1 MASDAPSPATGRRS
15 FDPGA
20 VRGGT
25 VPVVLVE
32 RVLVSEPMSTRLPVI
47 DPRAERIASALASRM
62 RGGVRAGLLDRAL
75 YATDASPYEVL
86 PIAVASPVD
95 ADDLAA
101 AVAWCGEEGVP
112 LLPRGAGTSL
122 AGQTVGA
129 AVVLD
134 CSTHLHRIHEIDPAR
149 RIARVEPGVVLD
161 DLRRAAA
168 RFGLGVGPDV
178 STATHATIG
187 GMIGNSSAG
196 AMSLVHGMTDEH
208 VVEIDGVLA
217 DGSRHRFGA
226 IHPDR
231 SCGDA
236 RLDGLARGLV
246 GVVRPLADEIRARF
260 PAVPRNVA
268 GYRLD
273 DVLDRLV
280 AGDGAVDLARFLA
293 GTEGTLAVTAAA
305 TMRLVPLPGSKA
317 LLVAGFASVADACAR
332 VAALVATGPVAVELM
347 DAFIVEAAA
356 AQPVFAADVALLP
369 TIDGRRP
376 GAVLLVE
383 YHGDD
388 PAEAAAKASAAVAA
402 AGLDAGATAVF
413 GDAAVQSRIWSVRT
427 TGLGLISKPDG
438 TRSPMPG
445 LEDCGVP
452 LDRLADFQIAFERL
466 IGSHGWRGVFYAHA
480 SVGLLHV
487 RPRIDLDDRQD
498 RDGFRRLRE
507 ETLDLVL
514 AHGGSI
520 SGEHG
525 DGRIRADLVRRM
537 YGPRIVE
544 AFTAVKALFDPAGI
558 LNPGIKVGDPDP
570 LADLRHDHEQD
581 PDGGVGW
588 HFRWDGPGEG
598 GGPLAMSRACNG
610 NGLCRRHDGGAMCPS
625 YRALLDEHQATRGRA
640 NALRLAL
647 EGRLGE
653 SRFDR
658 DDVLEVLSPCLS
670 CKACRHECPS
680 NVDLG
685 RLKAEYV
692 AQSKGDRRTWR
703 DRTLGAAGLHL
714 RRAARHRGLAR
725 LLASLPGAESLVA
738 RLLRLDPTRPLPR
751 PAARDADR
759 PARRHA
765 ASDAPV
771 VAVLDDCFT
780 NALEPGIV
788 ADTVRVLD
796 AFGWRVERVALA
808 GCCGRPQV
816 SSGLLREAR
825 ALIETSAPRLAAD
838 LDACG
843 AVALVVPEP
852 SCLSALREEWVE
864 LDTSVPIA
872 VVQALAATATSIEGF
887 LDGRWNE
894 HPRRP
899 DLATATGVV
908 VHPHCHAKVRRGE
921 FTRLLGRLGL
931 PDADV
936 LDSGC
941 CGLAGSFGYLAEHAD
956 LTRTIFR
963 QSLGDRLDASPPG
976 TLVAA
981 GTSCRHQCADLG
993 GVEAIHPATLLANLL
1008 AD

>member
-1 MASDAPSPATGRRS
+1 MT
-15 FDPGA
+15 
-20 VRGGT
+20 
-25 VPVVLVE
+25 
-32 RVLVSEPMSTRLPVI
+32 TRLPVL
-47 DPRAERIASALASRM
+47 DPRAERVAAALAARL
-62 RGGVRAGLLDRAL
+62 RGRVRAGLLDRGL
-75 YATDASPYEVL
+75 YATDASPYEVM
-86 PIAVASPVD
+86 PIAIASPVD
-95 ADDLAA
+95 ADDLVA
-101 AVAWCGEEGVP
+101 AVAWCGAEGIPV
-112 LLPRGAGTSL
+112 LPRGAGTSL
-122 AGQTVGA
+122 AGQTVGT

-134 CSTHLHRIHEIDPAR
+134 CSTHLHRIHEIDPAAQT
-149 RIARVEPGVVLD
+149 ARVEPGVVLD
-161 DLRRAAA
+161 DLRRAVAG
-168 RFGLGVGPDV
+168 FGLGVGPDV

-208 VVEIDGVLA
+208 VLEIDGVLA
-217 DGSRHRFGA
+217 DGGRHRFGVV
-226 IHPDR
+226 HPQRPSGDR
-231 SCGDA
+231 
-236 RLDGLARGLV
+236 RIDGLAQGLADL
-246 GVVRPLADEIRARF
+246 VRPLAGEIHARF

-280 AGDGAVDLARFLA
+280 EGDGGVDLARFLA

-305 TMRLVPLPGSKA
+305 TIRLVPRPASKA
-317 LLVAGFASVADACAR
+317 LLVAGFASVAEACGR
-332 VAALVATGPVAVELM
+332 VADLVATGPVAVELM

-356 AQPVFAADVALLP
+356 AQPVFASDVALLP

-383 YHGDD
+383 YHGAESGEARAR
-388 PAEAAAKASAAVAA
+388 AEASIREAGIDVARSTVVEDSAIQA
-402 AGLDAGATAVF
+402 
-413 GDAAVQSRIWSVRT
+413 RIWAVRT

-438 TRSPMPG
+438 ARSPMPG

-452 LDRLADFQIAFERL
+452 LDRLAGFQSEFEQLIA
-466 IGSHGWRGVFYAHA
+466 SHGWRGVFYAHA

-487 RPRIDLDDRQD
+487 RPRIDLGDAADRE
-498 RDGFRRLRE
+498 GFRRLRE

-544 AFTAVKALFDPAGI
+544 AFDAVKSLFDPIGI
-558 LNPGIKVGDPDP
+558 LNPGIKVADHDP

-581 PDGGVGW
+581 PGTVDDW
-588 HFRWDGPGEG
+588 HFRWPE

-610 NGLCRRHDGGAMCPS
+610 NGLCRRHEGGAMCPS
-625 YRALLDEHQATRGRA
+625 HRALLDERQATRGRA

-647 EGRLGE
+647 EGRLGDD
-653 SRFDR
+653 RFGR
-658 DDVLEVLSPCLS
+658 TDVLDVLSPCLS

-692 AQSKGDRRTWR
+692 AQSKGDRRTLR

-714 RRAARHRGLAR
+714 RRAAGRPRVARVVAGLPGARRLIAR
-725 LLASLPGAESLVA
+725 LLD
-738 RLLRLDPTRPLPR
+738 LDPARPLPLPAVAR
-751 PAARDADR
+751 PHAAS
-759 PARRHA
+759 RRHA

-780 NALEPGIV
+780 AALEPGIV
-788 ADTVRVLD
+788 SDTVRVLD
-796 AFGWRVERVALA
+796 AFGWRVERVSLA
-808 GCCGRPQV
+808 GCCGRPQI

-825 ALIETSAPRLAAD
+825 GLVERSAPRLATD
-838 LDACG
+838 LAACDAI
-843 AVALVVPEP
+843 ALVVPEP
-852 SCLSALREEWVE
+852 SCLSALREEWVDLE
-864 LDTSVPIA
+864 TSVA
-872 VVQALAATATSIEGF
+872 ESVVGGLAAMATSIEGF
-887 LDGRWNE
+887 LDARWSA

-899 DLATATGVV
+899 AVRAPEGLV
-908 VHPHCHAKVRRGE
+908 VHPHCHAKVDRGE
-921 FTRLLGRLGL
+921 FVRLFTRLGL
-931 PDADV
+931 VEADV

-941 CGLAGSFGYLAEHAD
+941 CGLAGSFGYLAENAD
-956 LTRTIFR
+956 LSRTIYR
-963 QSLGDRLDASPPG
+963 QSLGDRFAESPPE

-981 GTSCRHQCADLG
+981 GTSCRHQCHDLG
-993 GVEAIHPATLLANLL
+993 GLTAVHPATMLARSIS
-1008 AD
+1008 D